1 MAAGAESQIIPFAN
15 AIKGQRKIVEN
26 RASLYFYQN
35 SQLATVVAARG
46 NQHILRFQDAPV
58 ALLGQAKSAIFLKA
72 DEAHTILGHQTDAM
86 AYTPYGY
93 LGVARPEATLRFT
106 GHYYDFLTEGY
117 LLGNGHRLFRPLLMR
132 FCSPDAFSPF
142 SQGGPNAYGY
152 CSNDPLNR
160 VDPSGNASVSLK
172 QKLVQGLVER
182 LVERIIG
189 KPRLPEQH
197 RVNSSASLGESG
209 MPSQGTSQSSG
220 QRGASYT
227 LLHGRE
233 IAEQIANQLSGKDLG
248 ALASVSP
255 EFNLRFRAISK
266 TNAKKVPPSRL
277 GEAARGDVNGV
288 IPFDVKDVRAAQRKP
303 DIDRERIDRIERF
316 GRPGGPRGPSIFNTP
331 SFTCSLIRNSR

>member
-1 MAAGAESQIIPFAN
+1 MAAGVESQIIPFAN

-26 RASLYFYQN
+26 RASFYFYQN
-35 SQLATVVAARG
+35 SQLATVVATRG

-58 ALLGQAKSAIFLKA
+58 ALLCQAKSAIFLKA

-142 SQGGPNAYGY
+142 SQGGPNAYSY
-152 CSNDPLNR
+152 CSNDPINR

-172 QKLVQGLVER
+172 EMLVQG

-233 IAEQIANQLSGKDLG
+233 IAELIANQLSGKDLG

-288 IPFDVKDVRAAQRKP
+288 IPFDVKDVRAAQRKAET
-303 DIDRERIDRIERF
+303 DRKRIDRIERF
-316 GRPGGPRGPSIFNTP
+316 GRPEGPRGPSIFNTP
-331 SFTCSLIRNSR
+331 SFTCFLIRNSG

>member
-1 MAAGAESQIIPFAN
+1 MAAGVESQIIPFAN

-35 SQLATVVAARG
+35 SQLATVVATRG

-152 CSNDPLNR
+152 CSNDPINR

-172 QKLVQGLVER
+172 EMLVQG

-233 IAEQIANQLSGKDLG
+233 IAELIANQLSGKDLG

-288 IPFDVKDVRAAQRKP
+288 IPFDVKDVRAAQRKAET
-303 DIDRERIDRIERF
+303 DRKRIDRIERF
-316 GRPGGPRGPSIFNTP
+316 GRPEGPRGPSIFNTP
-331 SFTCSLIRNSR
+331 SFTCFLIRNSG